1 MVEKNIKR
9 FMPKEPDKI
18 NKKEIE
24 EEFKV
29 SMPMFYIG
37 YKDIVDK
44 AKPEDVLR
52 KEIVSDIL
60 YDIIFSESGDLY
72 NQLYEQGLVMGNLYG
87 GYLAQKD
94 YSYALV
100 SGSSKDPRRL
110 KSVVDDYILDLR
122 QKGIDKSDFEINK
135 KKKIGAF
142 LKSFDSISY
151 VAHNL
156 LSYSFRG
163 INFLDYLE
171 VLKSIELEEIDARL
185 REFFKEDMSVIS
197 IVSPK
202 KDN

>member
-1 MVEKNIKR
+1 M
-9 FMPKEPDKI
+9 
-18 NKKEIE
+18 
-24 EEFKV
+24 
-29 SMPMFYIG
+29 
-37 YKDIVDK
+37 
-44 AKPEDVLR
+44 
-52 KEIVSDIL
+52 
-60 YDIIFSESGDLY
+60 
-72 NQLYEQGLVMGNLYG
+72 
-87 GYLAQKD
+87 
-94 YSYALV
+94 
-100 SGSSKDPRRL
+100 
-110 KSVVDDYILDLR
+110 DLR

-135 KKKIGAF
+135 KKKIGGF
-142 LKSFDSISY
+142 LKSFDSIRY